1 MHEPKK
7 RKKYDT
13 VDVVRILQELN
24 VFYADSGKN
33 VTAGWVNVNCP
44 FCHDPSWHLGINL
57 LTNRCSCWK
66 CGKRTSFW
74 YFLKEKFGFDNYR
87 LGRLFNQHSQM
98 PLFGP
103 ETHENRDER
112 DFAQSEL
119 KWPSNV
125 KDAPL
130 PIHEK
135 YLRKRGFNAK
145 ELTPYYNLKYTGH
158 NAFYTKNDKTRID
171 FRYRI
176 LAPVVM
182 HGKTVN
188 FIGRDVTENEN
199 AIRYKNCPNEE
210 SLITTKDCLYNSD
223 GVKDIALIVEG
234 PTDVWNIGF
243 GAVGVIGIKVTKR
256 QIAYL
261 QELRLKKAV
270 LLFDEGAKEEEDKL
284 ADILSIFVPEVL
296 SLEEIWDDY
305 DDPGNLSKD
314 QVKEIRKLVFR
325 R

>member
-1 MHEPKK
+1 MSDLKK
-7 RKKYDT
+7 KQKYPPIN
-13 VDVVRILQELN
+13 VIAVLQELN
-24 VFYADSGKN
+24 VFYADQGKN

-66 CGKRTSFW
+66 CGRRTSFFF
-74 YFLKEKFGFDNYR
+74 YLKEKFGFDNYK
-87 LGRLFNQHSQM
+87 LGKLLNQHSQM
-98 PLFGP
+98 PLFRP
-103 ETHENRDER
+103 EGGHTRAENEKVR
-112 DFAQSEL
+112 QCL

-125 KDAPL
+125 KDRPL

-135 YLRKRGFNAK
+135 YLKKRGFNPQ
-145 ELTPYYNLKYTGH
+145 EIVPYYGLKFTGH
-158 NAFYTKNDKTRID
+158 NSKYTKDDRTQID
-171 FRYRI
+171 FKYRV
-176 LAPVVM
+176 LAPVIM
-182 HGKTVN
+182 QGKAVN
-188 FIGRDVTENEN
+188 FIGRDVTETKS

-210 SLITTKDCLYNSD
+210 SIITTKDCLYNSD
-223 GVKDIALIVEG
+223 GVKDIAIIVEG

-261 QELRLKKAV
+261 QELHLKKVV

-284 ADILSIFVPEVL
+284 NDILSIFVPEVF
-296 SLEEIWDDY
+296 SLDEIWDDY
-305 DDPGNLSKD
+305 DDPGSLTKA
-314 QVKEIRKLVFR
+314 QVKEIRNLVFR